1 MKEEN
6 ALWKNNKV
14 SVVLPTY
21 NEKESIR
28 RVIEEFFATGLV
40 DEVIVVNNNA
50 VEGTIEEVEKTKA
63 IQVFETKQGYGHAM
77 QRGMRESTGDF
88 IILSEPDGTFSG
100 KDTIKLLAYSDEA
113 EVVFGSRTTP
123 KLIEYGANMGTFM
136 RMGNWAVAKMIEFL
150 FLTYLLTD
158 VGCSMKLIKRSAHE
172 KIKDKFT
179 VGTSH
184 FNAELLC
191 LIILHDIKFI
201 EIPVKY
207 QQREDKS
214 MVTGDP
220 FITVGVCLRML
231 GVILKYRVLNFFT
244 NKYKIKK
251 DTST

>member
-1 MKEEN
+1 M
-6 ALWKNNKV
+6 WKNKKV
-14 SVVLPTY
+14 SVVFPTY

-28 RVIEEFFATGLV
+28 RVIEEFFAMGLV

-50 VEGTIEEVEKTKA
+50 VEGTKEEVEQTKA
-63 IQVFETKQGYGHAM
+63 IQVFEPKQGYGHAM
-77 QRGMRESTGDF
+77 QRGMRESTGDL

-100 KDTIKLLAYSDEA
+100 KDTLKLLAYSDDA

-123 KLIEYGANMGTFM
+123 KLIEFGANMGTFM
-136 RMGNWAVAKMIEFL
+136 RMGNWAVAKLIEFL
-150 FLTYLLTD
+150 FLTHLLTD
-158 VGCSMKLIKRSAHE
+158 VGCSMKLIKRSAYE

-191 LIILHDIKFI
+191 LIIIQDINFI

-207 QQREDKS
+207 QQREGKS

-220 FITVGVCLRML
+220 LITVGVCLRML
-231 GVILKYRVLNFFT
+231 GVIFKYRFLHFFT
-244 NKYKIKK
+244 NRYKIKK
-251 DTST
+251 DPAT

>member
-1 MKEEN
+1 VKEKKT
-6 ALWKNNKV
+6 LWKNKKV
-14 SVVLPTY
+14 SVVFPTY

-50 VEGTIEEVEKTKA
+50 AEGTKEEVEKTRA
-63 IQVFETKQGYGHAM
+63 IQVFETQQGYGHAM

-100 KDTIKLLAYSDEA
+100 KDTIKLLAYSDDA
-113 EVVFGSRTTP
+113 EVVLGSRTVP
-123 KLIEYGANMGTFM
+123 KLIEYEANMGTFM
-136 RMGNWAVAKMIEFL
+136 RMGNWAVAKLLEFL
-150 FLTYLLTD
+150 FLTYIITD
-158 VGCSMKLIKRSAHE
+158 VGCSMKLIKRSAYE

-191 LIILHDIKFI
+191 LIIVQDIKFI

-207 QQREDKS
+207 QQREGRS

-231 GVILKYRVLNFFT
+231 GVIFKYRFLHFFT
-244 NKYKIKK
+244 NKHKIKRP
-251 DTST
+251 